1 MKPEILGYSVNVACK
16 AIPCGRTKAYQL
28 IADGRLEAKKLGTKT
43 IITRRSVERLL
54 EELPDAGLAKP
65 PKDEAAGEAAA

>member
-1 MKPEILGYSVNVACK
+1 MEPEILGYSINGACA
-16 AIPCGRTKAYQL
+16 AIPCGRTKLYAL

-43 IITRRSVERLL
+43 IITRDSIMRLV

-65 PKDEAAGEAAA
+65 QKDEAAT